1 MYDTPQG
8 DAAQVPDVDDASELD
23 ATTDALRTLGIDDV
37 TMGEMFRALAG
48 LMHLGEHTHR

>member
-1 MYDTPQG
+1 MYGTPQG

-48 LMHLGEHTHR
+48 LMHLGEHIHR